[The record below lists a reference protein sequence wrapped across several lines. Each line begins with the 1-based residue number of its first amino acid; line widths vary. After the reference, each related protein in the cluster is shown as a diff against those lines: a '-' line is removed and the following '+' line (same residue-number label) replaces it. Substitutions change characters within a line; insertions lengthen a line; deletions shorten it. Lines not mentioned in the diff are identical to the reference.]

1 MDQNQRKELLIKAM
15 SEGMTYEEYA
25 AFNKQL
31 AKEGKTTGPQ
41 KDAYVNYTKLGAAR
55 MKRWEKTYKPAQSTL
70 DNIASRTSEKELWLV
85 FSETWCGDAAHN
97 LPFIAKWAAHAG
109 VDLRII
115 LRDENTELMD
125 EFLTGG
131 GRSIPKL
138 VRLNENFEV
147 LGTWGPRPT
156 PLMEEYAKWKAQP
169 EFDYKEWTMF
179 AQDWY
184 NKDKG
189 ASLKADFTALLG

>member
-41 KDAYVNYTKLGAAR
+41 KEAYVNYTKLGAAR
-55 MKRWEKTYKPAQSTL
+55 MKRWEKMYTPSEAFLQTL
-70 DNIASRTSEKELWLV
+70 AARVQEGEQWLV
-85 FSETWCGDAAHN
+85 FSEPWCGDASHN
-97 LPFIAKWAAHAG
+97 LPFIAKWTKALG
-109 VDLRII
+109 IELRVI
-115 LRDENTELMD
+115 LRDHNLDLMD

-138 VRLNENFEV
+138 VRLSADFQILN
-147 LGTWGPRPT
+147 TWGPRPA
-156 PLMEEYAKWKAQP
+156 PLTEHYNAWRAKEDFNYRDWVL
-169 EFDYKEWTMF
+169 F

-184 NKDKG
+184 NTDKG
-189 ASLKADFTALLG
+189 ISLEAEFVA

>member
-1 MDQNQRKELLIKAM
+1 MIEHLDKALAQGMD
-15 SEGMTYEEYA
+15 YESYRSKVESL
-25 AFNKQL
+25 FN
-31 AKEGKTTGPQ
+31 EGKTTN
-41 KDAYVNYTKLGAAR
+41 DDNRDSMLHYTKLNMQR
-55 MKRWEKTYKPAQSTL
+55 MNKWDKIAKLTEASIDQMQS
-70 DNIASRTSEKELWLV
+70 IANP
-85 FSETWCGDAAHN
+85 ETWIVLTEGWCGDAAHN

-156 PLMEEYAKWKAQP
+156 PLMEEYAKWKAKP
-169 EFDYKEWTMF
+169 EFDYKEWTLF

-189 ASLKADFTALLG
+189 ASLEADFNALLG